1 MSTREAKVRE
11 HLMKIGKHEGVESVV
26 LADEAGFPL
35 SSTIS
40 PEKAETISAL
50 TTSLL
55 GKVNII
61 LKELN
66 ITGLQAF
73 TIKSTNKEILVTP
86 FQDTTLVVVR
96 RCNNT

>member
-11 HLMKIGKHEGVESVV
+11 HLIKIGKHEGVECVV
-26 LADEAGFPL
+26 LADESGFPL

-55 GKVNII
+55 GKVHVI

-66 ITGLQAF
+66 IEGLQAF
-73 TIKSTNKEILVTP
+73 TIKAANKEILVTP

-96 RCNNT
+96 KNGGS